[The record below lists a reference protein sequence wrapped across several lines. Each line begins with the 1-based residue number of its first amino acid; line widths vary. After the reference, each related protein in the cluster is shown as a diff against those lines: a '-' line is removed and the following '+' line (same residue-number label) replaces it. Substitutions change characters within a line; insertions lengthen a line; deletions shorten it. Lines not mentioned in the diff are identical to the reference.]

1 MTKLEKLEREVGKLS
16 RAEMAAFRTW
26 FRKYDSD
33 EWDRQIEED
42 IQSGKLESLAE
53 EAVSASRTGLR
64 SSSERRPSRCR

>member
-1 MTKLEKLEREVGKLS
+1 MTKLEKLEREVEKLS
-16 RAEMAAFRTW
+16 LAEMAAFRAW

-53 EAVSASRTGLR
+53 EAVSAYKAGRTK
-64 SSSERRPSRCR
+64 EV